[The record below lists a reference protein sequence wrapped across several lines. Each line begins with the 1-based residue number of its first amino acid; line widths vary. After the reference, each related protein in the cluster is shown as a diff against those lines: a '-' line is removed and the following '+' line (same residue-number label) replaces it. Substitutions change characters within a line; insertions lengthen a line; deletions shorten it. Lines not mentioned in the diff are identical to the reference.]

1 MHVRGHPIEGL
12 YAIGNAAARDEYG
25 VGYQAGFTLC
35 AGMTFGYLAVKHML
49 KSESVRRP
57 KQASEVRQ

>member
-25 VGYQAGFTLC
+25 VGYQAGFTLT
-35 AGMTFGYLAVKHML
+35 AGMTFGYLAIRHML
-49 KSESVRRP
+49 S
-57 KQASEVRQ
+57 ASA